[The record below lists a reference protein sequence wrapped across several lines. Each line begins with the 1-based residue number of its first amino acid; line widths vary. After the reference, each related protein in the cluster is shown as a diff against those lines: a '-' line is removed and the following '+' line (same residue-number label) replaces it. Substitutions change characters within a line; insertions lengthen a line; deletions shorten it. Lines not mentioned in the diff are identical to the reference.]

1 MRVRVRYAKL
11 GKVRFI
17 SAIDMGRIWER
28 SLRRAD
34 LPIAYSEGFTP
45 HPKVSFPD
53 ALTLGYA
60 STGEYAELTFVGDF
74 DIDRA
79 MAALNAALPE
89 GMDVL
94 SAVEVPD
101 GAPRLSK
108 WLLVSAWDLDYGNV
122 PGLTADRLSSAA
134 REVLAAEQVIVGRD
148 RKGQITD
155 VDLRPA
161 IIALNVG
168 VSNAGGGVVRALIHH
183 TEPPMRPQEI
193 HLALVDRLERI
204 APDEASFQEPA
215 LVTRVA
221 QGRESDNGVIE
232 AISGDK
238 VPAVPPA
245 RQKATT

>member
-1 MRVRVRYAKL
+1 VRVRVRYAKL

-34 LPIAYSEGFTP
+34 LPIAYSEGFSP

-60 STGEYAELTFVGDF
+60 STGEYAELAFVGAF

-79 MAALNAALPE
+79 MAALNAALPD

-94 SAVEVPD
+94 SAVEVAD

-108 WLLVSAWDLDYGNV
+108 WLLASVWDLDYGRV
-122 PGLTADRLSSAA
+122 PGMGTGTLQPVIDDVLTA
-134 REVLAAEQVIVGRD
+134 EEVIVGRD
-148 RKGQITD
+148 RKGEITA

-161 IIALNVG
+161 IVDLNATRG
-168 VSNAGGGVVRALIHH
+168 MVRAVLHH

-193 HLALVDRLERI
+193 HRSLSDRIHR
-204 APDEASFQEPA
+204 AKSVQSPFPEPA

-221 QGRESDNGVIE
+221 QGWVSDDGVTE
-232 AISGDK
+232 AISGDL

>member
-11 GKVRFI
+11 GKVRFV

-34 LPIAYSEGFTP
+34 LPIAYSEGFSP

-60 STGEYAELTFVGDF
+60 STGEYAELLFTGAFEVS
-74 DIDRA
+74 RA
-79 MAALNAALPE
+79 MASLNDALPH

-94 SAVEVPD
+94 GWTTVEE

-108 WLLVSAWDLDYGNV
+108 WLQASVWDLEYPDDHAAALAGAV
-122 PGLTADRLSSAA
+122 DRLLSAA
-134 REVLAAEQVIVGRD
+134 QVRVGRD
-148 RKGQITD
+148 RKGEITE

-161 IIALNVG
+161 LADLR
-168 VSNAGGGVVRALIHH
+168 ATDARVRAVLLH
-183 TEPPMRPQEI
+183 TEPPMRPQEV
-193 HLALVDRLERI
+193 HQALAAAVADMHTATTRL
-204 APDEASFQEPA
+204 PEPA

-221 QGRESDNGVIE
+221 QGQRIDDGVAE
-232 AISGDK
+232 AISGTL
-238 VPAVPPA
+238 VSASPPA
-245 RQKATT
+245 RQKAIHP